1 MAEHRPVGVLSPE
14 SLAAIRDVFFHECEE
29 HIAEIEAGLTALECG
44 DRDPE
49 LINAIFRA
57 VHSVKGGAGI
67 FELDALV
74 QFAHRFESALAEV
87 RAERLEASPDTVRV
101 FLRAADT
108 LADLVQAA
116 RDGQAVS
123 PDRTGAIS
131 QELERLAV
139 AEAAAFETF
148 DDLDFEPRPI
158 AFKPLPPVVGPRSW
172 RVSFRPHASLYAK
185 GNEPLVLIRELG
197 RLGEMVV
204 ELDAEGVPTLDAFDA
219 EDSYLSWTITLITT
233 ADEAEILEVFEFV
246 EGDCELAVTPHAEAA
261 PPRPTPQAAASPA
274 AALTEPVEARSVGP
288 PPAARDPTAIRVDLP
303 RVERLVDLVGE
314 LVVHQAI
321 LAERISAAAPR
332 RNDSVS
338 QALDDLS
345 QLTRDIQESV
355 MAIRAQPV
363 KAVFQRM
370 ARLVREAE
378 AASGKRVR
386 LVVEGEA
393 TEVDRTVIERLT
405 EPLTHM
411 VRNAVAHGL
420 ETPERRSSLGK
431 PVEGLVRI
439 SAAQRGGRI
448 VIEVADDG
456 QGLDR
461 ERVRALAAVRGLV
474 AEDATLADEDVDNLI
489 FSPGFSTA
497 DSISDLSGRG
507 VGLDVV
513 RRGVQALGGRIS
525 VSSLKGAGST
535 FTLSLPLT
543 LAVLDGMLVSVGGHG
558 LIAPLASLIE
568 TVQPRQ
574 ADIRRLGASTT
585 LLSIRGS
592 HVPLVDLGRALGY
605 AGAREAAATHGVALL
620 VEDDTGEQ
628 AALLVD
634 EVLGQR
640 QVVIKSLEANYRP
653 VEGIAAATILGD
665 GRVALILDIAAV
677 IAGERRR
684 ADHANVAA

>member
-1 MAEHRPVGVLSPE
+1 MPEHRSVGVLSPE
-14 SLAAIRDVFFHECEE
+14 SLAAIRVVFFQECEE
-29 HIAEIEAGLTALECG
+29 HFADLETGLTALARG

-49 LINAIFRA
+49 LINGVFRA

-67 FELDALV
+67 FELEALV
-74 QFAHRFESALAEV
+74 SFAHNFESALAEV
-87 RAERLEASPDTVRV
+87 RAGRLDPSPEIVRV

-123 PDRTGAIS
+123 VDRTGPVGE
-131 QELERLAV
+131 ELARLCGPAQ
-139 AEAAAFETF
+139 AETF
-148 DDLDFEPRPI
+148 EDLDFEPRPV
-158 AFKPLPPVVGPRSW
+158 AFQPLPAAGGAQRW
-172 RVSFRPHASLYAK
+172 RVKFRPYASLYAK
-185 GNEPLVLIRELG
+185 GNEPLVLLRELE
-197 RLGEMVV
+197 RLGEAAVV
-204 ELDAEGVPTLDAFDA
+204 LDAGGVPGLEAFDA
-219 EDSYLSWTITLITT
+219 EASYLSWTITLT
-233 ADEAEILEVFEFV
+233 ASEGEAAILEVFEFV
-246 EGDCELAVTPHAEAA
+246 EGDCELVVTREAESGAPAA
-261 PPRPTPQAAASPA
+261 DQTPAFEPVGDIEPSLSPA
-274 AALTEPVEARSVGP
+274 APV
-288 PPAARDPTAIRVDLP
+288 RDAPAIRVELG

-321 LAERISAAAPR
+321 LAERISTEAWR
-332 RNDSVS
+332 RSEGVA
-338 QALDDLS
+338 QALDDLG

-370 ARLVREAE
+370 SRLVREAE
-378 AASGKRVR
+378 QATGKRVR
-386 LVVEGEA
+386 LVFEGES

-420 ETPERRSSLGK
+420 ESRERRTALGK
-431 PVEGLVRI
+431 PDEGLIRI

-456 QGLDR
+456 EGLDR
-461 ERVRALAAVRGLV
+461 ERVRAIAVQRGLI
-474 AEDATLADEDVDNLI
+474 AEDPVLGDDDIDNLI
-489 FSPGFSTA
+489 FAPGFSTA
-497 DSISDLSGRG
+497 AAVSDFSGRG

-513 RRGVQALGGRIS
+513 RRGVQSLGGRIS
-525 VSSLKGAGST
+525 VSSQRGVGST

-543 LAVLDGMLVSVGGHG
+543 LAVLDGMLVSVRGNG

-568 TVQPRQ
+568 TVQPRPGEVRQ
-574 ADIRRLGASTT
+574 LGAGMS
-585 LLSIRGS
+585 LLAIRGT
-592 HVPLVDLGRALGY
+592 HVPLIDLGRSLGY
-605 AGAREAAATHGVALL
+605 AGNADAPSPHQVALL
-620 VEDDTGEQ
+620 VEDDSGVR

-653 VEGIAAATILGD
+653 VEGVAAATILGD
-665 GRVALILDIAAV
+665 GRVALILDVRAV
-677 IAGERRR
+677 IAAEHRRGQN
-684 ADHANVAA
+684 ANVAA

>member
-14 SLAAIRDVFFHECEE
+14 SLAAIRLVFFQECEE
-29 HIAEIEAGLTALECG
+29 HVAEMESGLTALECG

-49 LINAIFRA
+49 VVNAVFRA

-67 FELDALV
+67 FELEALV

-87 RAERLEASPDTVRV
+87 RAERLEPTSDVVRV
-101 FLRAADT
+101 FLRAADA

-123 PDRTGAIS
+123 LDRTAAIS
-131 QELERLAV
+131 QELERLTA
-139 AEAAAFETF
+139 AQAAAFETF

-158 AFKPLPPVVGPRSW
+158 AFKPLPPAAAGPQAW
-172 RVSFRPHASLYAK
+172 RVRFRPLASLYAK

-197 RLGEMVV
+197 RLGEAVV
-204 ELDAEGVPTLDAFDA
+204 ELDAEQVPTLDAFDA
-219 EDSYLSWTITLITT
+219 EDSYLGWTIRLTT
-233 ADEAEILEVFEFV
+233 SADEAAILEVFEFV
-246 EGDCELAVTPHAEAA
+246 EGDCELMVAPETGAA
-261 PPRPTPQAAASPA
+261 PRSAPTPQPLDGTAGAEQVEPRPAGAA
-274 AALTEPVEARSVGP
+274 PVT
-288 PPAARDPTAIRVDLP
+288 RDTSAIRVDLP

-321 LAERISAAAPR
+321 LAERISAEASR
-332 RNDSVS
+332 RSEGVA
-338 QALDDLS
+338 QALDDLG

-370 ARLVREAE
+370 ARLVREAG
-378 AASGKRVR
+378 AAGGKRVR
-386 LVVEGEA
+386 LLVEGEA
-393 TEVDRTVIERLT
+393 TEVDRTVIEQLT

-420 ETPERRSSLGK
+420 ESPERRNALGK

-461 ERVRALAAVRGLV
+461 ERVRALAVGRGLV
-474 AEDATLADEDVDNLI
+474 AEDALLADEEVDNLI
-489 FSPGFSTA
+489 FAPGFSTA
-497 DSISDLSGRG
+497 DTISELSGRG

-543 LAVLDGMLVSVGGHG
+543 LAVLDGMLVNVAGHG

-568 TVQPRQ
+568 TVQPKP
-574 ADIRRLGASTT
+574 ADVRRLGASTS
-585 LLSIRGS
+585 LFAIRGS
-592 HVPLVDLGRALGY
+592 HVPLIDLARALGY
-605 AGAREAAATHGVALL
+605 PAPPGGAAAQAVALL
-620 VEDDTGEQ
+620 VEDDAGEQ

-653 VEGIAAATILGD
+653 VDGVAAATILGD
-665 GRVALILDIAAV
+665 GRVALILDVAAV
-677 IAGERRR
+677 IAAERRR
-684 ADHANVAA
+684 ADPPNVAA

>member
-14 SLAAIRDVFFHECEE
+14 SLAAIRVVFFQECEE
-29 HIAEIEAGLTALECG
+29 HVADLESGLTALECG

-49 LINAIFRA
+49 LINAVFRA
-57 VHSVKGGAGI
+57 VHSIKGGAGI
-67 FELDALV
+67 FELEALV

-87 RAERLEASPDTVRV
+87 RAGRLEATPDIVRV

-123 PDRTGAIS
+123 LDRTGAIS
-131 QELERLAV
+131 QELERLA
-139 AEAAAFETF
+139 ASEAAAFETF
-148 DDLDFEPRPI
+148 DDLDFEPRSI
-158 AFKPLPPVVGPRSW
+158 AFKPLPPAAGPQTW
-172 RVSFRPHASLYAK
+172 RVRFRPHASLYAK

-197 RLGEMVV
+197 RLGEMAV
-204 ELDAEGVPTLDAFDA
+204 ELDAEQVPTLDAFDA
-219 EDSYLSWTITLITT
+219 EDSYLSWTITLTTT
-233 ADEAEILEVFEFV
+233 ADEAAILEVFEFV
-246 EGDCELAVTPHAEAA
+246 EGDCELVVTPEADVAPPLAAPAPPARSEAA
-261 PPRPTPQAAASPA
+261 
-274 AALTEPVEARSVGP
+274 EPVEPRSAGP
-288 PPAARDPTAIRVDLP
+288 APATMDPTAIRVDLP

-321 LAERISAAAPR
+321 LAERISAETSR
-332 RNDSVS
+332 RNDSVA
-338 QALDDLS
+338 QALDDLG

-411 VRNAVAHGL
+411 VRNAVAHGV
-420 ETPERRSSLGK
+420 ESPERRGALGK

-461 ERVRALAAVRGLV
+461 ERVRALAVARGLV
-474 AEDATLADEDVDNLI
+474 AEDASLADEDVDNLI
-489 FSPGFSTA
+489 FAPGFSTA

-543 LAVLDGMLVSVGGHG
+543 LAVLDGMLVRVGRHA

-568 TVQPRQ
+568 TVQPRP
-574 ADIRRLGASTT
+574 ADIRRLGASAS

-592 HVPLVDLGRALGY
+592 HVPLIDLGRALGY
-605 AGAREAAATHGVALL
+605 AAVPDEAAPHRVALL
-620 VEDDTGEQ
+620 VEDDASEQ

-640 QVVIKSLEANYRP
+640 QVVIKSLEANYRA
-653 VEGIAAATILGD
+653 VDGVAAATILGD
-665 GRVALILDIAAV
+665 GQVALILDIAAV
-677 IAGERRR
+677 IAAERRR